1 MKEVYKKILNLLGLD
16 RAIAASSLTQLMRFV
31 TGPITMVLM
40 IKYLSPEEQG
50 FFYSFGG
57 VLGIQVFLEAGFAQS
72 ITQFTSREFANLSFD
87 ERGRLVGD
95 PVSLSRLRSV
105 FNQANR
111 YYLAMAV
118 ILFVALA
125 AGGYFFFSS
134 KPDYGVPWQIP
145 WFVITICASIG
156 FLLTPYWAMLDGC
169 NLVAQTATFRLF
181 STLGGFLITAICLLL
196 ELGIYVTMYTSIVML
211 VMPVA
216 YLSLRRGALIKQI
229 LGKPGEHQVS
239 WRKEIWGFQWRIA
252 LTWMSRYFLES
263 GIAPLAFHL
272 SGPVLAGKIG
282 MTFQIIRMLGG
293 IANTWTTTKIPGWG
307 IMATKGLWTELETSW
322 RNAAKRNV
330 IFCGLSML
338 AFSCGF
344 PLLGYF
350 WPEAAARFVNGWM
363 LACFALGWFCYSFW
377 LVSMHYT
384 RALREEPYTFIH
396 MAVGIVFLG
405 GSLLLS
411 TRMQGAVIPVM
422 FLIVHIPSAFLA
434 LKIRKIIRAKL
445 TPPSVCTP

>member
-1 MKEVYKKILNLLGLD
+1 MKKAYKKILGLLGLD
-16 RAIAASSLTQLMRFV
+16 RAIAASSLTQVMRFV
-31 TGPITMVLM
+31 TGPITMILM

-57 VLGIQVFLEAGFAQS
+57 VVGIQVFLEAGFAQS
-72 ITQFTSREFANLSFD
+72 ITQFTSREYANLSFD
-87 ERGRLVGD
+87 DHGRLVGD

-111 YYLAMAV
+111 YYLAMATV
-118 ILFVALA
+118 LFIALA
-125 AGGYFFFSS
+125 AGGYCFFSS

-156 FLLTPYWAMLDGC
+156 FLLTPYWAMLEGC

-181 STLGGFLITAICLLL
+181 ATLGGFLTTAICLLL
-196 ELGIYVTMYTSIVML
+196 DLGIYAAMYASIVML

-216 YLSLRRGALIKQI
+216 YLSLRRRSLIRQI
-229 LGKPGEHQVS
+229 LGKPGDHQVS

-263 GIAPLAFHL
+263 GIAPLAFQL
-272 SGPVLAGKIG
+272 SGPILAGKIG
-282 MTFQIIRMLGG
+282 MTFQIVRMMGG

-307 IMATKGLWTELETSW
+307 IMAAKGQWIELENSW

-330 IFCGLSML
+330 TFCGLAML
-338 AFSCGF
+338 AFAGGF
-344 PLLGYF
+344 PVLGYL
-350 WPEAAARFVNGWM
+350 WPEAAARFVNGWL

-384 RALREEPYTFIH
+384 RALREEPYTFMH
-396 MAVGIVFLG
+396 MAVGIVFIS

-411 TRMQGAVIPVM
+411 SRMQEAVIPVM
-422 FLIVHIPSAFLA
+422 FLIVHIPSAFFA
-434 LKIRKIIRAKL
+434 LKIRETVRTKL
-445 TPPSVCTP
+445 TSLPACTP